1 MAVSVG
7 QIQDTIGDAGC
18 RAIRVNMV
26 QTYRDLRSGFVR
38 AQAQLKPRGP
48 DNIHPLLQGP

>member
-26 QTYRDLRSGFVR
+26 QTHRDLRSGFVR
-38 AQAQLKPRGP
+38 AQAQLKLRSP
-48 DNIHPLLQGP
+48 DNIHLLLQGL